1 MGDQFPLLAQL
12 DDYINDDHPSKE
24 KKRKLF
30 MLFIVLFTI
39 AISMLGLAGYWHFC
53 LNSNTRLIGFLV
65 VMSIPFLIISSNS
78 LAAFLFN

>member
-1 MGDQFPLLAQL
+1 MLGQL
-12 DDYINDDHPSKE
+12 DDFIGDEHPSKA
-24 KKRKLF
+24 KKRKLLI
-30 MLFIVLFTI
+30 LFIVLFTI